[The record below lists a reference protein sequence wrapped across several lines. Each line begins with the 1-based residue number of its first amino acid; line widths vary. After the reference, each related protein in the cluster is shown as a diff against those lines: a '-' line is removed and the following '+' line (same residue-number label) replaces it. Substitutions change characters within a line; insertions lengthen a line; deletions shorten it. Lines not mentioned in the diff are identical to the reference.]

1 MKRFFARI
9 AIILLGKEI
18 FSYLEEEAK
27 ASQYQNLAHVVA
39 TFKDFVNDIPVQT
52 WQSLRSE
59 ASKAKFRKVFK
70 AHDEKIAL
78 AGFKLGMELIEH
90 RIADDFI
97 LEQFEEQAF
106 ELAKEIVLIYTND
119 DPDNQKEVKT
129 LMQGKSNELLLA
141 AIEQVVYLAQ
151 QSEQLNDN
159 QKRQVFVAMKVV
171 KGILIPTLA
180 PIA

>member
-9 AIILLGKEI
+9 AIILLSKEI

-70 AHDEKIAL
+70 AHDKKIAL

-90 RIADDFI
+90 RIAEDFV

-106 ELAKEIVLIYTND
+106 ELTKEIILIYTND
-119 DPDNQKEVKT
+119 NPGNRSEVKT
-129 LMQGKSNELLLA
+129 LMAGKSNDLLMA
-141 AIEQVVYLAQ
+141 AIEQVVL
-151 QSEQLNDN
+151 
-159 QKRQVFVAMKVV
+159 
-171 KGILIPTLA
+171 LIEPYWN
-180 PIA
+180 